1 MSSHINII
9 SNSIIISS
17 CLFGSIY
24 LFSNSLIGFNKKL
37 LTNKNIFLLDLVNG
51 TILIFT
57 GTIITIT
64 TYKAL
69 TLLKGLI

>member
-1 MSSHINII
+1 MSSHTNII

-24 LFSNSLIGFNKKL
+24 LFSNSLIGLNKKL

-51 TILIFT
+51 PILIFT
-57 GTIITIT
+57 GAIITIT
-64 TYKAL
+64 YYKAL
-69 TLLKGLI
+69 TLLHP